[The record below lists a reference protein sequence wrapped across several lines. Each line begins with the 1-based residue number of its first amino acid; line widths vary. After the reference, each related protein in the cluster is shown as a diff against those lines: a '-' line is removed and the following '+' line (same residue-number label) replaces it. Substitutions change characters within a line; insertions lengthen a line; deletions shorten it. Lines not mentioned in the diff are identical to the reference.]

1 MIGFIW
7 WSSPN
12 FTGFYLLQF
21 NPNLGALPQLF
32 IVPQTSLWRTTP
44 RLIICSLTP
53 TWGQNNNFCWRTAQR
68 LIIWSLSPTW
78 GQNSNFR
85 FHHLPSSACSSF
97 LLSYPS
103 LGAFV

>member
-1 MIGFIW
+1 MVRILRIEAKWMKLKRGEANCNKVWYFW
-7 WSSPN
+7 
-12 FTGFYLLQF
+12 
-21 NPNLGALPQLF
+21 
-32 IVPQTSLWRTTP
+32 TSLWRTTP